1 MIGKGSAASIDK
13 RYGGYAASTISAVA
27 GFEALRDLV
36 QQNLIIAVVF
46 ARRTIE
52 PGMET

>member
-1 MIGKGSAASIDK
+1 MEATGLPFFQHVV
-13 RYGGYAASTISAVA
+13 RYAAGTIGAVA

-36 QQNLIIAVVF
+36 QHNLIKAGVF

-52 PGMET
+52 LGMEI